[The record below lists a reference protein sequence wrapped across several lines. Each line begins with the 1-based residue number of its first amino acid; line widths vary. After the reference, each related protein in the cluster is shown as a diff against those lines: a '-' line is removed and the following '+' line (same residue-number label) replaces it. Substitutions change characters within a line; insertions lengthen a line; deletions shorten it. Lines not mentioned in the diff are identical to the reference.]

1 MLRIWNFP
9 IPMESHGGDLSSFRG
24 DRMCKPALRLL
35 YLQKDELGSEG
46 RWSAG
51 GVVLRVTDAGVDLVL
66 QLQLERQGWV
76 GHPEK

>member
-1 MLRIWNFP
+1 
-9 IPMESHGGDLSSFRG
+9 
-24 DRMCKPALRLL
+24 MCKPALRLL